1 MKKTGM
7 IFFGMVMVFLLTSCS
22 TLHHYY
28 IEISEEPLESIGIES
43 NNLQFRLSSNKKGE
57 IKGIEM
63 NAYPPEIELVDG
75 FYDILEDSD
84 VVIDFELNGIE
95 ICSKAFVF
103 QHDNGSLT
111 TNAYQDGGRN
121 RCIDSDVPKSF
132 DTSNI
137 TITMLFEYT
146 DSNNK
151 EHKET
156 LVIFETDD
164 LLMYFID
171 GSYDRFS
178 LVQHE
183 IGRVGYTVGISSRDD
198 KVTKF
203 ILADIWINNFLLD
216 GLPSDSPFTVD
227 LLLNGETLCTVSYE
241 KIDID
246 GDTITL
252 PNCSIRYQTDESMT
266 IDEFGI
272 DSFTISMQ
280 FHYNDVTEIFEIETI
295 EDMRS
300 HKFEAK

>member
-1 MKKTGM
+1 
-7 IFFGMVMVFLLTSCS
+7 
-22 TLHHYY
+22 
-28 IEISEEPLESIGIES
+28 
-43 NNLQFRLSSNKKGE
+43 
-57 IKGIEM
+57 M

-84 VVIDFELNGIE
+84 VVIDFKINGIE
-95 ICSKAFVF
+95 ICSIAFVF
-103 QHDNGSLT
+103 QHDSGSLT
-111 TNAYQDGGRN
+111 TNAHQDGGRN

-137 TITMLFEYT
+137 IITMLFEYT

-164 LLMYFID
+164 LLMNFVD

-178 LVQHE
+178 LVEHE
-183 IGRVGYTVGISSRDD
+183 FGRVGYTVGISSRDD

-216 GLPSDSPFTVD
+216 GLPSDSPVTVD

-252 PNCSIRYQTDESMT
+252 PNCSIRYQTDEFMT

-300 HKFEAK
+300 HKFEAR